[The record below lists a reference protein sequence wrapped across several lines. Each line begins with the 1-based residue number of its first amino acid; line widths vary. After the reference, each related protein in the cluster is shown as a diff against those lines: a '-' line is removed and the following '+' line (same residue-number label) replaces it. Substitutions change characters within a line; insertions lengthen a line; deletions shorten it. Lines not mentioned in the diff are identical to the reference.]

1 MTHFPFAEFT
11 GSPYELGHQH
21 GETFRVQIRRQ
32 VAEMYDVAAQHE
44 LTRDAALAWA
54 GEQLPKIEALG
65 PHWIDELRGLAQ
77 GAGIKFEEAVSLQVR
92 PGSGHMPD
100 GCTSFGVSSD
110 ATADGHPLGG
120 QNRDLGPVYQDRLT
134 VSLLRPTEGPAVL
147 MHSVP
152 GELGGTGLNS
162 YGLSLFANS
171 LWATSGRT
179 WMAPPLLR
187 RAALEC
193 ADADAAVER
202 IQSMDGPAVG
212 NFLLI
217 DAAGRM
223 RNLEILPEGVA
234 VIASDSGA
242 YAHANNCTA
251 EELLPHELPR
261 LPLPGSEG
269 RRNHLQ
275 QAFDRE
281 SGHISV
287 EVCKR
292 LLSDETGTP
301 EPVCHRPHQG
311 DPYATVAG
319 MIAEPAVGALHIS
332 FGPPSDGRFA
342 THRVEP
348 DAKDVSTSLTGA
360 SNR

>member
-1 MTHFPFAEFT
+1 MMVFFGRKAKRLKRSAGVDANRLMLDSLRHDIRKVALNAHLRYQPFI
-11 GSPYELGHQH
+11 HQAL
-21 GETFRVQIRRQ
+21 
-32 VAEMYDVAAQHE
+32 VA
-44 LTRDAALAWA
+44 
-54 GEQLPKIEALG
+54 
-65 PHWIDELRGLAQ
+65 ID
-77 GAGIKFEEAVSLQVR
+77 GAGFELHQII
-92 PGSGHMPD
+92 
-100 GCTSFGVSSD
+100 D

-120 QNRDLGPVYQDRLT
+120 QNRDLGPVYQDRLS
-134 VSLLRPTEGPAVL
+134 VSLLRPTEGPAIL

-152 GELGGTGLNS
+152 GELGGTGLNAH
-162 YGLSLFANS
+162 GLSLFANS

-202 IQSMDGPAVG
+202 IQAMDGPAVG

-234 VIASDSGA
+234 VIARDSGA

-275 QAFDRE
+275 HAFDRE
-281 SGHISV
+281 AGNISV

-301 EPVCHRPHQG
+301 EPVCRRPHKG

-319 MIAEPAVGALHIS
+319 LITEPAAGALHIS

-342 THRVEP
+342 THRFEP
-348 DAKDVSTSLTGA
+348 DAEVGSTSSAGTSG
-360 SNR
+360 R